1 MKEGSMSQVLQV
13 HKAIIDPADAD
24 ALVALRPRLID
35 AVRTACP
42 GFVCATL
49 VRLDDHTWLDVI
61 EWESAEAAAAARDVE
76 AELPEAGE
84 LMSLIREPLS
94 ADAGE
99 IVDRR

>member
-1 MKEGSMSQVLQV
+1 MKEGLMTHVLQV
-13 HKAIIDPADAD
+13 HKAIIDPANAD

-35 AVRTACP
+35 AVRAACR
-42 GFVCATL
+42 GFVGATL

-61 EWESAEAAAAARDVE
+61 EWESAEAAAAAGDVE
-76 AELPEAGE
+76 AELPEARE
-84 LMSLIREPLS
+84 LLSLIQDPLS